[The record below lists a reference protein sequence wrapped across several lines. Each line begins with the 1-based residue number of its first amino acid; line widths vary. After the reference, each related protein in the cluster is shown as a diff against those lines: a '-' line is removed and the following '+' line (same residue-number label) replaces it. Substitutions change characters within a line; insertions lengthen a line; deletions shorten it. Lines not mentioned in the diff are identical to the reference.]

1 MASSVKTSNG
11 IVKTWWKES
20 VVYQIYPRSFKDS
33 TGDGVGDL
41 KGITQKLDYIKN
53 LGVNTVWLCPMF
65 DSPNA
70 DNGYDI
76 RDYRKIMTDFGTMAD
91 FDELVS
97 EMKKRDLRLIMDLVA
112 NHTSDEH
119 YWFQESKKSKDNPYR
134 DYYIWKPKK
143 EGEFP
148 NNWISWFSGSAWE
161 WDEKTQEYY
170 LHFFAKKQPDLNWEN
185 PKVRQE
191 IYDIMNFWID
201 KGADGFRLDAI
212 PFISKDQKF
221 PNFPDDFD
229 GAFDK
234 VYASGPRLHEF
245 FREMNREVF
254 GKRNVFSVGETS
266 GIDLEDV
273 PLFIGEDRKELDTVF
288 HFGTVSVDR
297 QENWWKWRPYQLP
310 ELKKLFTRYDEI
322 YENHSWN
329 TLFMSNHDVP
339 RIVSR
344 YGDDS
349 PEHRS
354 NCAKLFATML
364 LTLKGTPFIYQGDEI
379 GMTNYPFTDISQ
391 FKDIAAI
398 NAWQEQVVEGKEDPT
413 TFMDNLLKTS
423 RDHGR
428 TPMQWNSTDHGGF
441 TQAGQP
447 WLAVNPNYKEI
458 NAQSAENNPNSVYH
472 HYRGLLQ
479 IRKQNDA
486 LVYGDY
492 KDLDPEHLQV
502 FTYTRTLDKDQ
513 FLVLLNCSSEK
524 VTYILDDQF
533 EIDRIL
539 FTNLESKSEYSG
551 TLEPWE
557 SILFKL
563 K

>member
-1 MASSVKTSNG
+1 MASSGKTSNK
-11 IVKTWWKES
+11 ISKTWWKES

-33 TGDGVGDL
+33 TGDGIGDL
-41 KGITQKLDYIKN
+41 NGITEKLDYLKN
-53 LGVNTVWLCPMF
+53 LGITAIWLCPMF

-76 RDYRKIMTDFGTMAD
+76 RDYRKIMADFGTMAD
-91 FDELVS
+91 FDRLVT

-119 YWFQESKKSKDNPYR
+119 YWFQEAKKSRDNPYR

-143 EGEFP
+143 DGALP
-148 NNWISWFSGSAWE
+148 NDWISWFSGSAWE
-161 WDEKTQEYY
+161 WDEETQEYY

-212 PFISKDQKF
+212 PFISKDQEF
-221 PNFPDDFD
+221 PNFPKDFD

-245 FREMNREVF
+245 FREMNQEVF
-254 GKRNVFSVGETS
+254 SKRDVFSVGETS

-273 PLFIGEDRKELDTVF
+273 PLFIGEDRNELDTVF
-288 HFGTVSVDR
+288 HFGTVSIDR

-310 ELKKLFTRYDEI
+310 ELKKLFTRYDHI
-322 YENHSWN
+322 YGSHSWN

-349 PEHRS
+349 PEHRK

-364 LTLKGTPFIYQGDEI
+364 LTLKGTPFIYQGDEL
-379 GMTNYPFTDISQ
+379 GMTNYPFTDINQ
-391 FKDIAAI
+391 FNDIAAI
-398 NAWQEQVVEGKEDPT
+398 NAWQEQVVEGKNDAT
-413 TFMDNLLKTS
+413 QFMDNLLKTS

-428 TPMQWNSTDHGGF
+428 TPMQWNTDKHGGF
-441 TQAGQP
+441 TKAANS

-458 NAQSAENNPNSVYH
+458 NAEDSVQDKESIYH
-472 HYRGLLQ
+472 HYRNLLA
-479 IRKQNDA
+479 IRKHNQA
-486 LVYGDY
+486 LIYGDY

-502 FTYTRTLDKDQ
+502 FIYTRKLGTDQ
-513 FLVLLNCSSEK
+513 FLIVLNCSSEAIAYSLDSYTIDHILLRNLSDK
-524 VTYILDDQF
+524 VGY
-533 EIDRIL
+533 E
-539 FTNLESKSEYSG
+539 G
-551 TLEPWE
+551 TLEAWE
-557 SILFKL
+557 SMVIKIQ
-563 K
+563 

>member
-1 MASSVKTSNG
+1 MASNGKTSNG

-20 VVYQIYPRSFKDS
+20 VIYQIYPRSFKDS
-33 TGDGVGDL
+33 TGDGIGDL

-53 LGVNTVWLCPMF
+53 LGVNTIWLCPMF

-143 EGEFP
+143 EGVFP
-148 NNWISWFSGSAWE
+148 NDWISWFSGSAWE

-254 GKRNVFSVGETS
+254 EKRNVFSVGETS

-349 PEHRS
+349 PKHRS

-391 FKDIAAI
+391 FNDIAAI
-398 NAWQEQVVEGKEDPT
+398 NAWQEQVVDKKEDSNA
-413 TFMDNLLKTS
+413 FMDNLLKTS

-428 TPMQWNSTDHGGF
+428 TPMQWNSNNHGGF
-441 TQAGQP
+441 TKADQP

-458 NAQSAENNPNSVYH
+458 NAQSAEKDSDSIYH

-479 IRKQNDA
+479 LRKQNDA
-486 LVYGDY
+486 LIYGDY
-492 KDLDPEHLQV
+492 KDFDPQHLQV
-502 FTYTRTLDKDQ
+502 FIYTRTLDKDR

-524 VTYILDDQF
+524 VTYVLDDQF
-533 EIDRIL
+533 EIDQIL
-539 FTNLESKSEYSG
+539 FTNLNNKSEYLD